1 MGRIAQMFESR
12 SGRSGGALMPFI
24 TADYP
29 RHGCTGDLLLTL
41 QDAGAHAIEIGIP
54 FSDPIADG
62 PVIAASMH
70 QALLDGSTPSTA
82 FESIAQARPSLQIP
96 LIAMVSVSI
105 VTRLGGPEF
114 VHRAS
119 ESGIDGLIVPDADLD
134 AMQDIAQSASEHDL
148 GFSTLIAPDT
158 SPSRMQLITQ
168 SAREFIY
175 LLARRGLTG
184 EREEAPDLAPQVTAV
199 RSISELPIA
208 AGFGIST
215 PMHVEAVLKHADG
228 AIVGSRLVRALTESA
243 NGDFLNAAT
252 ELVRPL
258 AQAANETK
266 AN

>member
-1 MGRIAQMFESR
+1 MFESR
-12 SGRSGGALMPFI
+12 SGQSCGALMPFV

-29 RHGCTGDLLLTL
+29 RHGCTGELLLAL
-41 QDAGAHAIEIGIP
+41 QDAGAHAIEVGIP

-70 QALLDGSTPSTA
+70 QALLDGSTPNTA
-82 FESIAQARPSLQIP
+82 FESIIQARPSLHVP

-105 VTRLGGPEF
+105 VTRLGGSEF

-134 AMQDIAQSASEHDL
+134 AMQDIAEAAAEHDL

-158 SPSRMQLITQ
+158 SPSRMELITQ
-168 SAREFIY
+168 STREFIY
-175 LLARRGLTG
+175 LLARKGLTG
-184 EREEAPDLAPQVTAV
+184 EREEAPDLAPQVAAV
-199 RSISELPIA
+199 RSISALPIA

-243 NGDFLNAAT
+243 DGDFLKAASD
-252 ELVRPL
+252 LVRPL
-258 AQAANETK
+258 AQVADGTANG
-266 AN
+266 